1 MNDGVASDRAG
12 HEGSTNEPRGGEDL
26 VRGPDGAPGHVVGE
40 VADGSAGRPDRRVRP
55 TVLVVDD
62 EAEILT
68 ALTDLLEEQFE
79 VVATT
84 RPEDAL
90 QRLAEGLRP
99 AVILSDQRMPGLTGD
114 VFLERA
120 RAHSDAE
127 ALLLTGYAE
136 LDAVVGALNRGR
148 IAGYSAKPWEPAAL
162 LAMVGS
168 ARDRYDLRRALE
180 TERAL
185 MRGLLENL
193 PEQLSFKDGQGR
205 FLRLNAA
212 KAAALG
218 ATVAACLDRREE
230 EFLSPAEAERL
241 AEAERAVLAGGAQSG
256 LTQSPA
262 GPGGAPRWLQVTR
275 ASLGGG
281 LLVTVERDVT
291 EAHRME
297 ARLRQAD
304 KMQAL
309 GTMAGGVA
317 HDFNNL
323 LTAILG
329 SLQLAGKRVG
339 DEPGLLRLMR
349 NATMAAERGSALTR
363 RLLSFSRQNDLAPR
377 TVSVNRLIL
386 GMGDLLARTL
396 GAPAGGTLELRRA
409 LAADPGTARV
419 DPDQL
424 ELALINLCINARD
437 AMSAGGTI
445 TLSTANAAVRADEI
459 PDLAAGDYVRIAVE
473 DTGSG
478 MAPEVLARVLEPFF
492 TTKEVGKGT
501 GLGLPMVY
509 GLVRQSGGG
518 LTIDSAP
525 GEGTR
530 ISLYLPAGEAE
541 PEHESPEEGDTA
553 RARIPARIL
562 VVDDDSTVR
571 EVTAGFLADLGHE
584 TVEAADG
591 ATALRLL
598 ETDPGLRLMVA
609 DFAMPRMN
617 GAELSARARAIRPG
631 LPILL
636 VTGYAELATL
646 ASDIPV
652 LHKPYRQSELAEKVA
667 ALLG

>member
-1 MNDGVASDRAG
+1 MNDGINDSLGDAAG
-12 HEGSTNEPRGGEDL
+12 NGGEGF
-26 VRGPDGAPGHVVGE
+26 RTG
-40 VADGSAGRPDRRVRP
+40 GRAAI
-55 TVLVVDD
+55 LLVDD

-68 ALTDLLEEQFE
+68 ALTDLLEEDFE
-79 VVATT
+79 VTTTT
-84 RPEDAL
+84 RPEEAL
-90 QRLAEGLRP
+90 ALLAGGLRP

-114 VFLERA
+114 AFLERA
-120 RAHSDAE
+120 RAYSNAE

-148 IAGYSAKPWEPAAL
+148 IAGYAAKPWEPAAL
-162 LAMVGS
+162 LAMVGA
-168 ARDRYDLRRALE
+168 ARDRHELRRALE

-193 PEQLSFKDGQGR
+193 PEQLSFKDAAGR
-205 FLRLNAA
+205 FIRLNAT

-218 ATVAACLDRREE
+218 TSVVACVGRREE
-230 EFLSPAEAERL
+230 EFLPPEEAARL
-241 AEAERAVLAGGAQSG
+241 AEAERAALAEGTVSEMTEEVTGPDG
-256 LTQSPA
+256 LV
-262 GPGGAPRWLQVTR
+262 RWLHVSR
-275 ASLGGG
+275 VALGGG
-281 LLVTVERDVT
+281 VLVTIARDVT
-291 EAHRME
+291 EARRLE

-329 SLQLAGKRVG
+329 SLHLAGKRVK

-363 RLLSFSRQNDLAPR
+363 RLLSFSRQNELAPR
-377 TVSVNRLIL
+377 SVAVNRLIV

-396 GAPAGGTLELRRA
+396 GTTPGGTLELQRD
-409 LAADPGTARV
+409 LHADPGTTRV

-424 ELALINLCINARD
+424 ELALLNLCINARD
-437 AMSAGGTI
+437 AMPAGGTI
-445 TLSTANAAVRADEI
+445 TLATAEVRVAADEV
-459 PDLAAGDYVRIAVE
+459 PELAPGHYVRVCVT

-478 MAPEVLARVLEPFF
+478 MSPEVLARVLEPFF

-518 LTIDSAP
+518 LTIESAP
-525 GEGTR
+525 GQGTR
-530 ISLYLPAGEAE
+530 VALFLPAAAGEGEAE
-541 PEHESPEEGDTA
+541 PAEARDAAQA
-553 RARIPARIL
+553 RAPARVL
-562 VVDDDSTVR
+562 VVDDDTTVR
-571 EVTAGFLADLGHE
+571 EVTAGFLSDLGHHV
-584 TVEAADG
+584 VEAPDG
-591 ATALRLL
+591 EVALRLL
-598 ETDPGLRLMVA
+598 EGDATVNLMVA

-617 GAELSARARAIRPG
+617 GAELAERARRLRPG
-631 LPILL
+631 LAVLL
-636 VTGYAELATL
+636 VTGYAELGML
-646 ASDIPV
+646 APDIPV
-652 LHKPYRQSELAEKVA
+652 LQKPYRQVELAERVA